1 LATPKSIGQDS
12 GCSNMSDPFGQKTAA
27 RLMIFGHPGHEMAL
41 FGLLQRHRSA
51 VVVLTDGGAAERIEQ
66 SRRGFHSIG
75 LTDRVQYLGFSE
87 SSFYKAL
94 LDRDYEFFLHVA
106 RAVQAEI
113 ERMQP
118 EQIFCDAVE
127 FYNPVHDVTLPIV
140 KRAARVLPQAKL
152 FEIPLAY
159 QLPGPSEHYAVQ
171 RVPPALQDRRL
182 AYQLLEE
189 ELRKKIHARDQIY
202 LNLRE
207 QFGPDFLGLP
217 DTHLQREEIAVAGD
231 PLASPAS
238 TGREMRYERRAKALQ
253 KEGAIKEVITY
264 ADHFRPVA
272 ESLIS

>member
-1 LATPKSIGQDS
+1 
-12 GCSNMSDPFGQKTAA
+12 M
-27 RLMIFGHPGHEMAL
+27 
-41 FGLLQRHRSA
+41 
-51 VVVLTDGGAAERIEQ
+51 
-66 SRRGFHSIG
+66 
-75 LTDRVQYLGFSE
+75 
-87 SSFYKAL
+87 
-94 LDRDYEFFLHVA
+94 
-106 RAVQAEI
+106 QAEI
-113 ERMQP
+113 ERVQP

-171 RVPPALQDRRL
+171 RVPAALQERRL

-217 DTHLQREEIAVAGD
+217 DAHLQREEIALAGD

-238 TGREMRYERRAKALQ
+238 TGREMRYEWRAKALQ
-253 KEGAIKEVITY
+253 KEGVIKEVITY

-272 ESLIS
+272 ESLIA